1 MLVQSSPLLM
11 LDTAEY
17 FEQRRELDKAV
28 LLYQKAGKE
37 RRALELC
44 FSANL
49 LDMLAS
55 IASNLTA
62 KSDPAVMARCG
73 ILDIFAC
80 RPDREGKVGGW
91 QGPGQGMCVCWRLC
105 GFTLLAKAGC
115 RGVLQRWQACISHMS
130 FGAMQKL
137 DLVSRL
143 QDPTAASQIL
153 NQYMLS
159 LGSLVHCIC

>member
-1 MLVQSSPLLM
+1 M

-49 LDMLAS
+49 LDTLAS

-73 ILDIFAC
+73 TLSRPACRLTREGGGAQERARVSVRICMASHYWLRQVAECASVVALIHQPHELDI
-80 RPDREGKVGGW
+80 V
-91 QGPGQGMCVCWRLC
+91 
-105 GFTLLAKAGC
+105 
-115 RGVLQRWQACISHMS
+115 
-130 FGAMQKL
+130 AMQGFPLARKI
-137 DLVSRL
+137 
-143 QDPTAASQIL
+143 Q
-153 NQYMLS
+153 
-159 LGSLVHCIC
+159 LVHHSC

>member
-1 MLVQSSPLLM
+1 MLVQSSALLM

-49 LDMLAS
+49 VETLAS
-55 IASNLTA
+55 IACSLTA

-73 ILDIFAC
+73 KLPQFKFDNH
-80 RPDREGKVGGW
+80 
-91 QGPGQGMCVCWRLC
+91 
-105 GFTLLAKAGC
+105 LA
-115 RGVLQRWQACISHMS
+115 R
-130 FGAMQKL
+130 F
-137 DLVSRL
+137 RL
-143 QDPTAASQIL
+143 Q
-153 NQYMLS
+153 
-159 LGSLVHCIC
+159 

>member
-1 MLVQSSPLLM
+1 MFKAVVQSSPLLM

-49 LDMLAS
+49 LDTLAS
-55 IASNLTA
+55 IASTLTA

-73 ILDIFAC
+73 VLSMPAC
-80 RPDREGKVGGW
+80 RLEGQAAWGW
-91 QGPGQGMCVCWRLC
+91 DGKGLCVCWHLHS
-105 GFTLLAKAGC
+105 FT
-115 RGVLQRWQACISHMS
+115 
-130 FGAMQKL
+130 
-137 DLVSRL
+137 
-143 QDPTAASQIL
+143 
-153 NQYMLS
+153 
-159 LGSLVHCIC
+159 

>member
-1 MLVQSSPLLM
+1 M

-49 LDMLAS
+49 FDTLAT
-55 IASNLTA
+55 IANNLTD

-73 ILDIFAC
+73 KPCREVAARCIASMEPSYAQNCWEVGVEIARLLNRTASMHTDSRYVSFINHGVAC
-80 RPDREGKVGGW
+80 
-91 QGPGQGMCVCWRLC
+91 Q
-105 GFTLLAKAGC
+105 
-115 RGVLQRWQACISHMS
+115 
-130 FGAMQKL
+130 
-137 DLVSRL
+137 
-143 QDPTAASQIL
+143 
-153 NQYMLS
+153 
-159 LGSLVHCIC
+159 

>member
-1 MLVQSSPLLM
+1 MQSTPLLM

-49 LDMLAS
+49 LDTLAS

-62 KSDPAVMARCG
+62 QSDPAMMARCG
-73 ILDIFAC
+73 ELTGPACVTQENMTRIIQRQGEKADVLVILVKAVSL
-80 RPDREGKVGGW
+80 PTKPL
-91 QGPGQGMCVCWRLC
+91 QG
-105 GFTLLAKAGC
+105 A
-115 RGVLQRWQACISHMS
+115 VL
-130 FGAMQKL
+130 
-137 DLVSRL
+137 
-143 QDPTAASQIL
+143 
-153 NQYMLS
+153 
-159 LGSLVHCIC
+159 